1 MLAGYRGLQLQPK
14 QYLQPRLEQ
23 MNLWAFSRNG
33 PCSYCKGLIILF
45 PPSAQVTLIHK
56 EHTFLFTFLN
66 STRHH
71 KEIFL
76 FLVQVGKTVRAH
88 FTGSPPL
95 CLFIDCSLT
104 SFSNPSLKLPLWLF
118 CLPGA
123 SFGSMRNLA

>member
-56 EHTFLFTFLN
+56 KQTQKVKTNIFALMVQCLQNTLEHYN
-66 STRHH
+66 S
-71 KEIFL
+71 
-76 FLVQVGKTVRAH
+76 
-88 FTGSPPL
+88 
-95 CLFIDCSLT
+95 
-104 SFSNPSLKLPLWLF
+104 
-118 CLPGA
+118 
-123 SFGSMRNLA
+123 